1 MKRELSCFIK
11 SMPPSLVRDDCLQEA
26 VIYWTRFIIASHC
39 ILRTLKLERW
49 RSHRAS
55 IELRLQPAEAMNTRL
70 IWAMLAFASL
80 AALAGYT
87 LGDASFIVGQRRVE
101 MRVAVWILLGGFALK
116 TLIAWGRYRAEASD
130 DSEKHSD

>member
-1 MKRELSCFIK
+1 
-11 SMPPSLVRDDCLQEA
+11 
-26 VIYWTRFIIASHC
+26 
-39 ILRTLKLERW
+39 
-49 RSHRAS
+49 
-55 IELRLQPAEAMNTRL
+55 MNTRL
-70 IWAMLAFASL
+70 IWAMLAFAIL

-130 DSEKHSD
+130 ASEKHSD